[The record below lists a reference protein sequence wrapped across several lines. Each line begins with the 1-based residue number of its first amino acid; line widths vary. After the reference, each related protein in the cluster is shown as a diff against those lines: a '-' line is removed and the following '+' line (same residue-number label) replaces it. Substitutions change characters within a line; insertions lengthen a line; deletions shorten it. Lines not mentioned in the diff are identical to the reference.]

1 MQVQVHAGDN
11 VQGGE
16 SLAQWAQTEVQEK
29 LSRFREY
36 VTRVEVYLT
45 DVDAL
50 KNGGKGKRCV
60 METRATGRQPLAV
73 NAEAEKVAEAF
84 NGALE
89 KLHRALDTDVAKM
102 RDKSNRETIRS
113 ATGDNEDDA

>member
-16 SLAQWAQTEVQEK
+16 SLAQWAQDEVQNK
-29 LSRFREY
+29 LSRFREH

-50 KNGGKGKRCV
+50 RNGGKGKRCV
-60 METRATGRQPLAV
+60 METRAAGRQPLAV
-73 NAEAEKVAEAF
+73 NAEAEKIAEAF
-84 NGALE
+84 NAALD
-89 KLHRALDTDVAKM
+89 KLHRALETDIAKM
-102 RDKSNRETIRS
+102 RDKGNRETIRA
-113 ATGDNEDDA
+113 ATDDDEA

>member
-16 SLAQWAQTEVQEK
+16 SLAQWVQEEVQTK
-29 LSRFREY
+29 LSRFREV

-50 KNGGKGKRCV
+50 RNGGKGKRCV
-60 METRATGRQPLAV
+60 METRTAGRQPLAV
-73 NAEAEKVAEAF
+73 NAEAEKVADAF
-84 NGALE
+84 NAALE
-89 KLHRALDTDVAKM
+89 KLHRTLETDLAKA
-102 RDKSNRETIRS
+102 RDKGNRETIR
-113 ATGDNEDDA
+113 AGTDLEDDA

>member
-16 SLAQWAQTEVQEK
+16 SLAQWAQDEVQNK
-29 LSRFREY
+29 LSRFREQ

-50 KNGGKGKRCV
+50 RNGGKGKRCV
-60 METRATGRQPLAV
+60 METRAAGRQPLAV

-84 NGALE
+84 NAALE
-89 KLHRALDTDVAKM
+89 KLHRALETDIAKM
-102 RDKSNRETIRS
+102 RDKGNRETIRA
-113 ATGDNEDDA
+113 ATEDDEA

>member
-16 SLAQWAQTEVQEK
+16 SLAQWAQTEVQDR

-84 NGALE
+84 NAALE
-89 KLHRALDTDVAKM
+89 KLHRALDTDIAKM
-102 RDKSNRETIRS
+102 RDKSNRDTIR
-113 ATGDNEDDA
+113 TGSEQDSEA

>member
-16 SLAQWAQTEVQEK
+16 SLAQWAQTEVQDR

-84 NGALE
+84 NAALE
-89 KLHRALDTDVAKM
+89 KLHRALNTDIAKM
-102 RDKSNRETIRS
+102 RDKSNRDTIR
-113 ATGDNEDDA
+113 TGSEQDSEA

>member
-16 SLAQWAQTEVQEK
+16 SLAQWAQDEVQNK
-29 LSRFREY
+29 LSRFREQ

-50 KNGGKGKRCV
+50 RNGGKGKRCV
-60 METRATGRQPLAV
+60 METRAAGRQPLAV

-84 NGALE
+84 NAALE
-89 KLHRALDTDVAKM
+89 KLHRALETDIAKT
-102 RDKSNRETIRS
+102 RDKGNRETIRA
-113 ATGDNEDDA
+113 ATEDDEA

>member
-16 SLAQWAQTEVQEK
+16 SLAQWAQDEVQNK
-29 LSRFREY
+29 LSRFREH

-50 KNGGKGKRCV
+50 RNGGKGKRCV

-73 NAEAEKVAEAF
+73 NAEGEKIAEAF
-84 NGALE
+84 NAALD
-89 KLHRALDTDVAKM
+89 KLHRALETDIAKM
-102 RDKSNRETIRS
+102 RDKGNRETIRA
-113 ATGDNEDDA
+113 ATDDDEA

>member
-11 VQGGE
+11 VQGGD
-16 SLAQWAQTEVQEK
+16 SLAQWAQTEVQTK

-89 KLHRALDTDVAKM
+89 KLHRALDTDIAKM
-102 RDKSNRETIRS
+102 RDKSNRDTIR
-113 ATGDNEDDA
+113 AGAAEDSEA